1 MRNSGRK
8 CHYFEGKMPLLR
20 RAFEEEVFFTLV
32 YPVGDLE
39 PSPVILK
46 SPYRG
51 DGNMTGMEDSEGG
64 RPLKHQSLFAFG
76 FQNDVQAYSLLE
88 QF

>member
-1 MRNSGRK
+1 MINSMRINEEFGS
-8 CHYFEGKMPLLR
+8 KMPLLR

-64 RPLKHQSLFAFG
+64 RPLKRQSLFAFG
-76 FQNDVQAYSLLE
+76 FQNDVLPYSLLE